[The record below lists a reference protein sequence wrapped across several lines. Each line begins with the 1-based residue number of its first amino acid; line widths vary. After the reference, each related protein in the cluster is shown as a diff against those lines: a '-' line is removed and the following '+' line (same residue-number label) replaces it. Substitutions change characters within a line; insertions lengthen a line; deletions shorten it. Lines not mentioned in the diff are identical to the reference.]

1 MFMRGGGFCCLK
13 RDENA
18 LTAVIEFLS
27 AFALF
32 LMILTAFLSLAQLQM
47 GSNDPDVDRIDRSA
61 VQGLDRLTSDGGWFV
76 PMGGQGLDYA
86 NSTSEWHL
94 LDAVELDSGRV
105 QTGLV
110 KDGILDLQRIEALR
124 NVSEENMALG
134 LGLDVG
140 YTLFLSIEIIES
152 NISSRVGMELF
163 SGGTERATASS
174 SSNANRQFA
183 QGGELLQVVLE
194 VHKGGNKNNDL
205 YLTEIMIRPMSSG
218 PEWIEIYNPNDFA
231 LALRGWSLNHTS
243 TSSASNLLFKEGIIS
258 GHSTILL
265 TGDAS
270 SQDSGNASQVL
281 DLSQESF
288 LGVGSLNLLAD
299 GSGTLSLRY
308 TQIDE
313 ARPYDVMSVGWG
325 GDSGLFT
332 SLGQSLGADRNS
344 GGTGLNWSVQQTS
357 TPGDYF

>member
-1 MFMRGGGFCCLK
+1 MFMRGGEFCCLK

-76 PMGGQGLDYA
+76 PMGEEGLDYA

-94 LDAVELDSGRV
+94 LDAVELDNGRV

-110 KDGILDLQRIEALR
+110 TDGILDFQRIDALR

-140 YTLFLSIEIIES
+140 YTLFLSIEVIES
-152 NISSRVGMELF
+152 NTSSRIGVELF
-163 SGGTERATASS
+163 SGGTKRSTASS

-194 VHKGGNKNNDL
+194 IHKGGNKNNQL
-205 YLTEIMIRPMSSG
+205 YLTEIMIRPISSG

-258 GHSTILL
+258 GHSNILL
-265 TGDAS
+265 TGDVN
-270 SQDSGNASQVL
+270 SQVSGNASQIL
-281 DLSQESF
+281 DLSQKSF

-299 GSGTLSLRY
+299 GRGVLSLRY
-308 TQIDE
+308 TQLDE
-313 ARPYDVMSVGWG
+313 AQPYDVMSVEWG
-325 GDSGLFT
+325 GTSGLFT
-332 SLGQSLGADRNS
+332 SMGQSLGIESNA
-344 GGTGLNWSVQQTS
+344 GGPGANWSVQQTP
-357 TPGDYF
+357 TPGDYS